1 MGSVVPYG
9 HRNMHCNLEMHMAH
23 FVIFNQ
29 SIWRSANH
37 STATFTEV
45 SLNSLKLLFT
55 LTITVWPNQDTYSW
69 WTFKVCGM
77 RRWMLRC
84 SDSAFFSKCIQ
95 MQVMAIWWVQSA
107 LLKSG
112 TANGSFSGY
121 SKSYNFSTG
130 KKLFNCKQIHK
141 YIDQYKQQPIKKT
154 TALYHCCDFKTIAYD
169 VCGCTGNKCT
179 TEQIKDLV

>member
-1 MGSVVPYG
+1 VPYG
-9 HRNMHCNLEMHMAH
+9 HRNMHYAWCGRAHGPFGDIQAVYLGTQEVTKSYKTLQNLQIH
-23 FVIFNQ
+23 
-29 SIWRSANH
+29 RSANH

-45 SLNSLKLLFT
+45 SLNPLRLLFT

-69 WTFKVCGM
+69 WTFKVCGI

-141 YIDQYKQQPIKKT
+141 YIDK
-154 TALYHCCDFKTIAYD
+154 
-169 VCGCTGNKCT
+169 
-179 TEQIKDLV
+179 